1 MYLFQISKRGDR
13 YKIINAISPN
23 LTSWIASD
31 KTIESDDPDL
41 FDFVYEKLHE
51 GYSLYISKSERFS
64 GISIDDIEVVQERTL
79 QQAINIIG
87 SGMLDKLSEMINLQA
102 AEYIVRY
109 IPIIITLIRN
119 KFDESALTDKDRMR
133 LKRIETIFEAYNK
146 YMELYDKLLTIS
158 TMEELGEFKKYAAQ
172 EMNAIVKEINP
183 FVKGTTGEFS
193 VFG

>member
-1 MYLFQISKRGDR
+1 
-13 YKIINAISPN
+13 
-23 LTSWIASD
+23 
-31 KTIESDDPDL
+31 
-41 FDFVYEKLHE
+41 
-51 GYSLYISKSERFS
+51 
-64 GISIDDIEVVQERTL
+64 
-79 QQAINIIG
+79 
-87 SGMLDKLSEMINLQA
+87 MINLQA

-119 KFDESALTDKDRMR
+119 KFDESALTDKDRIR